1 MEDSAD
7 GLDVPIQI
15 DPNALGAPPIRLR
28 ETLPRRRRLRHVGDH
43 VSSAGRWAR
52 PKPGFSI
59 TGGYTD
65 AVGTPSASLLQEIQ
79 FVDNAIGM
87 MVSEL
92 KARGRYDSTLVV
104 ISAKHGQS
112 PIDPGRLL
120 RISGDLT
127 AGQSP
132 ATITDAMLPP
142 SESPSGGQIGPTEDD
157 VSLLWLSD
165 SSQTANAVAAL
176 ESASPPMNNIAGIG
190 EIFSGPTI
198 GTMFNLPGLPPNGD
212 PRTPDIVITPHVGV
226 IYTGKKKKVM
236 EHGGFA
242 RDDTNVIMLLANPA
256 LASATV
262 TSPVETT
269 QIAPTILK
277 ALGLDPHSLEA
288 VRIEHT
294 QALPGFRLHVD

>member
-1 MEDSAD
+1 
-7 GLDVPIQI
+7 
-15 DPNALGAPPIRLR
+15 
-28 ETLPRRRRLRHVGDH
+28 
-43 VSSAGRWAR
+43 
-52 PKPGFSI
+52 
-59 TGGYTD
+59 
-65 AVGTPSASLLQEIQ
+65 
-79 FVDNAIGM
+79 
-87 MVSEL
+87 MVSAL
-92 KARGRYDSTLVV
+92 KARGLYDSTLIV

-132 ATITDAMLPP
+132 ATILDGLGLLPQ
-142 SESPSGGQIGPTEDD
+142 SESPSGNQIGPTEDD

-165 SSQTANAVAAL
+165 SSQTANAVSAL
-176 ESASPPMNNIAGIG
+176 ESTSPPMSNIAGIG
-190 EIFSGPTI
+190 EVFSGPAI

-212 PRTPDIVITPHVGV
+212 PRSPDIVVTTNVGV

-242 RDDTNVIMLLANPA
+242 RDDTNAIMLLANPA

-262 TSPVETT
+262 TSPVETA

-277 ALGLDPHSLEA
+277 ALGLDPHALQA
-288 VRIEHT
+288 VRSEHT
-294 QALPGFRLHVD
+294 QPLPGFLAQRPGPPAPPGEGR